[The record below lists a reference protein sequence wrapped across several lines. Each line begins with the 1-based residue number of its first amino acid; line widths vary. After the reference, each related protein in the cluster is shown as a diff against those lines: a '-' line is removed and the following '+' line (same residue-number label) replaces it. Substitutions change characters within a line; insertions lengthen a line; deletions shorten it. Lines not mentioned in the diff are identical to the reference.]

1 MTNIK
6 DIILPQILSWFSNNG
21 LKIAGI
27 IVVVFLINKILQSVI
42 EKLIRRLIVT
52 DHFSSKEAEIK
63 REDTLIKI
71 MNSTVSVLV
80 ILIAGIMILQSLG
93 IPIAPIIAT
102 AGIFGVAVG
111 FGGQYVISDILS
123 GLFIIIENQYRV
135 GDVICVGDTCG
146 SVEDISLRMTTIRD
160 LDGTVHHISHS
171 EIKKVSNFSKSY
183 SRINMNIGVAY
194 DSDLELVK
202 SVINKVGEE
211 LAKDSNWKDLI
222 INPPHFLRVN
232 DFKDSSVEVK
242 ILGETSP
249 GKQWE
254 VAGEIRYRLK
264 TAFDKEGIEIPFPQR
279 VIRQS

>member
-123 GLFIIIENQYRV
+123 GIFIIIEDQYRV

-279 VIRQS
+279 VIHQS